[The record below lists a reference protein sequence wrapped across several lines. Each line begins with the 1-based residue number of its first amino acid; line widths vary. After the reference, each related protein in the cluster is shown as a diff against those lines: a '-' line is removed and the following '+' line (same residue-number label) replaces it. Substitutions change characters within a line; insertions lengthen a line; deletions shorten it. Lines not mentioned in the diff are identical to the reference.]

1 MHRHKKLA
9 LAVLLL
15 AVLGPNTTLA
25 KDASADE
32 QAIRALDA
40 AWSHAA
46 QTKDLDK
53 TVSFYADDA
62 SMLPPNMPIATGK
75 DAIRAVWTQ
84 LLSAPG
90 GSLTFSPAKVVVSG
104 SRDLAYEIGTF
115 QLTANDAQGKPST
128 SNGKFVVVW
137 QKRAG
142 QWKVVADIFND
153 DK

>member
-1 MHRHKKLA
+1 MRRHKKLA

-15 AVLGPNTTLA
+15 GILGSNTAFA
-25 KDASADE
+25 KNASSDE
-32 QAIRALDA
+32 QAIRALDT

-53 TVSFYADDA
+53 TVSYYADDA

-84 LLSAPG
+84 LLSTPG
-90 GSLTFSPAKVVVSG
+90 GSLTFGPAKVVVSG

-115 QLTANDAQGKPST
+115 QLTANDAQGKPATST
-128 SNGKFVVVW
+128 GKFVVVW
-137 QKRAG
+137 QKRAA

>member
-1 MHRHKKLA
+1 MRRHKKLA
-9 LAVLLL
+9 FAVLLV
-15 AVLGPNTTLA
+15 AILGSNAGFA
-25 KDASADE
+25 KDASSDE
-32 QAIRALDA
+32 QAIRALDT

-53 TVSFYADDA
+53 TVSYYADDA

-90 GSLTFSPAKVVVSG
+90 GSLTFGPAKVVVSG

-115 QLTANDAQGKPST
+115 QLTANDAQGKPATST
-128 SNGKFVVVW
+128 GKFVVVW